1 MDKAALQRTQE
12 QLQHLRRKGTLEKG
26 RTLAIPTIDLE
37 VRRWLRLLGEPV
49 TRFGEGPWDRRERLR
64 RMLAEHPE
72 PQNFIAKHTN
82 GNFENDPN
90 AQSTRTPSH
99 TPTHSDRDEFWVPGS
114 KELLLPFRKVI
125 QSYTKDKILK
135 RQNEGNKKIPTCF
148 AEKQQLIEATK
159 YIHTRIKKITLS
171 SSEVFDGDAPL
182 GACEIVKNDIIIGD
196 NDGFIRRLVHPLGL
210 SSNGNDS
217 YDAMCDSRNTEWKLN
232 SKISCI
238 NGSRGASGVFAV
250 SDFSG
255 SIGIVNSGLKKMS
268 PLPSESSQRVPRL
281 QFHPLDAYLASS
293 SADGTWRLWDL
304 HKEMELQWQEGHSK
318 GGVYGIDFHCDGSI
332 VSTGGIDGLVR
343 LWDCR
348 IGKCIWSK
356 EKKSFSVY
364 DVTFHPDGTNLCCS
378 LSNGT
383 IVVWDVR
390 KMDVEQQV
398 LPASSQSSIISS
410 MKFVSIGGGAFDA
423 GAGYNSA
430 TNTTTTTSILVTG
443 SFDKSM
449 KVWNTSSSL
458 NGWTPLIERNDHSG
472 RITSVAANQN
482 GLLCS
487 SSTDKTLKVYS
498 F

>member
-12 QLQHLRRKGTLEKG
+12 QLQHLRRKGRLEKG

-64 RMLAEHPE
+64 SILAEHPE
-72 PQNFIAKHTN
+72 PENFIAKHSN
-82 GNFENDPN
+82 GDFEKEND
-90 AQSTRTPSH
+90 AQRNLSH

-114 KELLLPFRKVI
+114 KELLLPFRTYL
-125 QSYTKDKILK
+125 QSLTKDTILK
-135 RQNEGNKKIPTCF
+135 RQSERNRIIPASF
-148 AEKQQLIEATK
+148 AEKQQLIEAAK
-159 YIHTRIKKITLS
+159 YIHTRIKKTTLS

-182 GACEIVKNDIIIGD
+182 GACEIVINDIIVGD
-196 NDGFIRRLVHPLGL
+196 NDGFVRRLVHPLSP
-210 SSNGNDS
+210 SSD
-217 YDAMCDSRNTEWKLN
+217 DAMRDSSNTEWKLN

-238 NGSRGASGVFAV
+238 NGARGASDVFAV

-255 SIGIVNSGLKKMS
+255 SIGIVNGGFKKMTL
-268 PLPSESSQRVPRL
+268 LPSESTQRVPRL
-281 QFHPLDAYLASS
+281 QFHPLDAFLASS

-304 HKEMELQWQEGHSK
+304 HKETELQWQEGHSK

-364 DVTFHPDGTNLCCS
+364 DVAFHPDGTNLCSS

-390 KMDVEQQV
+390 RMDVEQQV

-410 MKFVSIGGGAFDA
+410 MKFVSIGACGTFDA
-423 GAGYNSA
+423 SGSNTA
-430 TNTTTTTSILVTG
+430 TKTTTSILVTG

-449 KVWNTSSSL
+449 KVWNTSSSS
-458 NGWTPLIERNDHSG
+458 NGWAPLIERHDHSG
-472 RITSVAANQN
+472 RITSVAADHN

-487 SSTDKTLKVYS
+487 SSTDKTLKIYS